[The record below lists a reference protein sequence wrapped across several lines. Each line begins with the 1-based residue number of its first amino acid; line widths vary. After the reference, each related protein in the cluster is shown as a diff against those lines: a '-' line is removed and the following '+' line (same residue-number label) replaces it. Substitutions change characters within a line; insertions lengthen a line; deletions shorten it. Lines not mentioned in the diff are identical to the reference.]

1 MKYVARHYIR
11 LGGEV
16 ITPGELLDVAD
27 EEKAAWL
34 RSAGAIEPFWG
45 GAQEAEA
52 ADGEDEED
60 EEDAQEASS
69 ESPAPAPQIDAS
81 EGIVRPAKKGRSRA

>member
-11 LGGEV
+11 LGGEQV
-16 ITPGELLDVAD
+16 TPGELIDIAD

-34 RSAGAIEPFWG
+34 RSVGAIEPFWG
-45 GAQEAEA
+45 GAQAAEA
-52 ADGEDEED
+52 ADGDEEEAD
-60 EEDAQEASS
+60 AEEADAAS
-69 ESPAPAPQIDAS
+69 EPAAPAPQIDAS

>member
-11 LGGEV
+11 LGGEM
-16 ITPGELLDVAD
+16 ITPGELICGMD

-34 RSAGAIEPFWG
+34 RRVGAIEPFWN
-45 GAQEAEA
+45 AIQDSAPEADEA
-52 ADGEDEED
+52 A

-69 ESPAPAPQIDAS
+69 EPSAPAPQIDAS
-81 EGIVRPAKKGRSRA
+81 AGIVRPAKKGRSKA

>member
-11 LGGEV
+11 LGGEQV
-16 ITPGELLDVAD
+16 TPGELIDVAD

-34 RSAGAIEPFWG
+34 RSVGAIEPFWG
-45 GAQEAEA
+45 GAQAAEA
-52 ADGEDEED
+52 ADAEETTD
-60 EEDAQEASS
+60 AEEADAAS
-69 ESPAPAPQIDAS
+69 EPAALAPQIDAS

>member
-34 RSAGAIEPFWG
+34 RSTGAIEPFWG

-52 ADGEDEED
+52 ADGEDEE
-60 EEDAQEASS
+60 EAQEASS